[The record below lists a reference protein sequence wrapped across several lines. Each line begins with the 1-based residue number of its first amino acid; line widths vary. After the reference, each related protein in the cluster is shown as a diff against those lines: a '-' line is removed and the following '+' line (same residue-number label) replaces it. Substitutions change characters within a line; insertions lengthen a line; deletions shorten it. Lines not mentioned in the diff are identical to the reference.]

1 MPIAVRLIVSI
12 SKTVAVRL
20 KTIFMLIVSIS
31 RTAGHK
37 EVSDVEEEI

>member
-20 KTIFMLIVSIS
+20 KRTFS